1 MNNREFIKYFE
12 KTFTFSYN
20 LYKFNLYLFLLLLFL
35 FYNNSVSSQDNIP
48 ELDIDVTEGV
58 IEPIPIAF
66 PNFITADFSSSII
79 ANEISNIIKNDLL
92 KTALFRFIPE
102 GSYISGVT
110 SIDAPVRFADWR
122 AINSDLLVVGNVNLI
137 NGTITIK
144 FRLWDV
150 VGQNEIF
157 KGIQFQGPSNSIRR
171 MAHKMS
177 DLIYSGVTGEGNYFD
192 TRIAFISERG
202 PKNNR
207 TKRLAIMDQD
217 GANLTY
223 LTNSNSI
230 VLAPRFSPDARKI
243 LYTSYETGKPRVY
256 LMNLVTGNL
265 RSFPELPGMTFA
277 PRFSPDGNK
286 IILSIT
292 TNGNTDIYTV
302 NLLNNNKKR
311 LTKNVAIDTA
321 PSFSPDGKFVVF
333 ESDRGG
339 NQQIYVMPSKGGNA
353 KRISF
358 GDGRYGTPVWSPR
371 GDMIA
376 FTKMHKGNF
385 HIGVMRKDGSQE
397 RLLTKSFID
406 EGPTWAPNGR
416 ILMFFRETAGVNGA
430 PALYTIE
437 VTGRNLRRIELSS
450 FASDPS
456 WSPLLK

>member
-1 MNNREFIKYFE
+1 MYINYKKKYNE
-12 KTFTFSYN
+12 RYSTILN
-20 LYKFNLYLFLLLLFL
+20 LYSLVVLFLVFFQYGLVF
-35 FYNNSVSSQDNIP
+35 SQENVP

-58 IEPIPIAF
+58 VEPIPIAF
-66 PNFITADFSSSII
+66 PNFITTDFSSSII
-79 ANEISNIIKNDLL
+79 ANEISKVVKNDLL
-92 KTALFRFIPE
+92 KTALFRIVPE
-102 GSYISGVT
+102 GSYISDVT
-110 SIDAPVRFADWR
+110 SIDSPVRFADWR
-122 AINSDLLVVGNVNLI
+122 AINSDLLVVGDVSVI
-137 NGTITIK
+137 NDTITIK

-157 KGIQFQGPSNSIRR
+157 KGVQFKGPSNSIRR
-171 MAHKMS
+171 IAHKVS
-177 DLIYSGVTGEGNYFD
+177 DLIYSGVTGEGKYFD

-217 GANLTY
+217 GANLTF
-223 LTNSNSI
+223 LTDSESI
-230 VLAPRFSPDARKI
+230 VLAPRFSPDSRNI

-256 LMNLVTGNL
+256 LMNLINGNL

-277 PRFSPDGNK
+277 PRFSPDGKK

-292 TNGNTDIYTV
+292 ENGNTDIYTL
-302 NLLNNNKKR
+302 NLENNLKKR

-321 PSFSPDGKFVVF
+321 PSYSPDGKFIVF

-339 NQQIYVMPSKGGNA
+339 NQQIYVMPSEGGKA

-358 GDGRYGTPVWSPR
+358 GKGRYGTPVWSPR

-376 FTKMHKGNF
+376 FTKMYKGNF

-397 RLLTKSFID
+397 RLLTKAFID

-416 ILMFFRETAGVNGA
+416 ILMFFRETSGVNGA
-430 PALYTIE
+430 PSLHTIE
-437 VTGRNLRRIELSS
+437 VTGRNLRKIELSS

-456 WSPLLK
+456 WSSLLK

>member
-1 MNNREFIKYFE
+1 MNIEIKKKYKKMSLIF
-12 KTFTFSYN
+12 YN
-20 LYKFNLYLFLLLLFL
+20 FFKFLVLFLVLFQDY
-35 FYNNSVSSQDNIP
+35 FVYSQENVP
-48 ELDIDVTEGV
+48 ELDIDVTEGI

-66 PNFITADFSSSII
+66 PSFITNDFSSSII
-79 ANEISNIIKNDLL
+79 ANEISKIVKNDLL
-92 KTALFRFIPE
+92 KTSLFQIISE
-102 GSYISGVT
+102 GSYISDLT

-122 AINSDLLVVGNVNLI
+122 AINTDLLVAGNVSITNEI
-137 NGTITIK
+137 ITIK

-150 VGQNEIF
+150 VGQDEIF
-157 KGIQFQGPSNSIRR
+157 KGVQLQGPSNSIRR
-171 MAHKMS
+171 IAHKVS
-177 DLIYSGVTGEGNYFD
+177 DMIYSGITGEGNYFD

-207 TKRLAIMDQD
+207 IKRLAIMDQD
-217 GANLTY
+217 GANLTF

-256 LMNLVTGNL
+256 LLDLTNGNL
-265 RSFPELPGMTFA
+265 RSFSELPGMTFA

-292 TNGNTDIYTV
+292 DNGNTDIYTL
-302 NLLNNNKKR
+302 NLDNNTKRR

-339 NQQIYVMPSKGGNA
+339 NQQIYVIPSKGGKA

-358 GDGRYGTPVWSPR
+358 GEGRYGTPVWSPR

-376 FTKMHKGNF
+376 FTKMNKGNF

-397 RLLTKSFID
+397 RILTKSFID

-430 PALYTIE
+430 PSLYTIE
-437 VTGRNLRRIELSS
+437 VTGRNLRKIELSS

>member
-1 MNNREFIKYFE
+1 MDLQKLKKNNEKNVYFFISFLCLIIFLS
-12 KTFTFSYN
+12 FTFVKKG
-20 LYKFNLYLFLLLLFL
+20 L
-35 FYNNSVSSQDNIP
+35 SQANVP

-58 IEPIPIAF
+58 VEPIPIAF
-66 PNFITADFSSSII
+66 PNFITRDFSSSLI
-79 ANEISNIIKNDLL
+79 ASEISKIVKNDLL
-92 KTALFRFIPE
+92 KTSLFRFITE
-102 GSYISGVT
+102 STYISDVT
-110 SIDAPVRFADWR
+110 SIDTPVRFADWR
-122 AINSDLLVVGNVNLI
+122 AINSDLLLVGNVSII
-137 NGTITIK
+137 NETITIK

-157 KGIQFQGPSNSIRR
+157 KGVQFQGPSNSVRR
-171 MAHKMS
+171 IAHKIS

-217 GANLTY
+217 GANLNF
-223 LTNSNSI
+223 LTNSDSI

-256 LMNLVTGNL
+256 LLNLVTGNL
-265 RSFPELPGMTFA
+265 RSFPQLPGMTFA
-277 PRFSPDGNK
+277 PRFSPDGKK

-292 TNGNTDIYTV
+292 DNGNTDIYTL
-302 NLLNNNKKR
+302 NLENNSKKR

-321 PSFSPDGKFVVF
+321 PSFSPDGKFIVF

-339 NQQIYVMPSKGGNA
+339 NQQIYVMPSNGGSA

-358 GDGRYGTPVWSPR
+358 GNGRYGTPVWSPR

-397 RLLTKSFID
+397 RLLTKAFID

-416 ILMFFRETAGVNGA
+416 IIMFFRETAGVNGA
-430 PALYTIE
+430 PSLYTIE
-437 VTGRNLRRIELSS
+437 VTGRNLRKIELSS

-456 WSPLLK
+456 WSPLLN

>member
-1 MNNREFIKYFE
+1 MNIKSQKQYNKKKFILFNPYYWLPLF
-12 KTFTFSYN
+12 FIVFCYN
-20 LYKFNLYLFLLLLFL
+20 LA
-35 FYNNSVSSQDNIP
+35 SSEENVP

-58 IEPIPIAF
+58 VEPIPIAF
-66 PNFITADFSSSII
+66 PNFITTDFSSSII
-79 ANEISNIIKNDLL
+79 ANEISKVVKNDLL
-92 KTALFRFIPE
+92 KTALFRIVPE
-102 GSYISGVT
+102 GSYISDVT
-110 SIDAPVRFADWR
+110 SIDAPIRFADWR
-122 AINSDLLVVGNVNLI
+122 AINSDLLVVGNVAIVNE
-137 NGTITIK
+137 TITIK

-157 KGIQFQGPSNSIRR
+157 KGVQFQGPSNSIRR
-171 MAHKMS
+171 IAHKVS
-177 DLIYSGVTGEGNYFD
+177 DLIYSGVTGEGRYFD

-217 GANLTY
+217 GANLIF

-230 VLAPRFSPDARKI
+230 VLAPRFSPDSRKI

-256 LMNLVTGNL
+256 LMDLMSGNL

-277 PRFSPDGNK
+277 PRFSPDGRN

-292 TNGNTDIYTV
+292 DKGNTDIYTL
-302 NLLNNNKKR
+302 NLDSNLKKR

-339 NQQIYVMPSKGGNA
+339 NQQIYIMSSKGGKA

-358 GDGRYGTPVWSPR
+358 GKGRYGTPVWSPR

-376 FTKMHKGNF
+376 FTKMYKGNF

-397 RLLTKSFID
+397 RLLTKAFID

-430 PALYTIE
+430 PSLYTIE
-437 VTGRNLRRIELSS
+437 VTGRNLRKIQLSS

>member
-1 MNNREFIKYFE
+1 MIKTRNKFFTE
-12 KTFTFSYN
+12 KLN
-20 LYKFNLYLFLLLLFL
+20 LQEYVFRNCFRFLVFLLLTFQ
-35 FYNNSVSSQDNIP
+35 FNYGYPQENVP
-48 ELDIDVTEGV
+48 ELDIDVTEG
-58 IEPIPIAF
+58 IIDPIPIAF
-66 PNFITADFSSSII
+66 PNFITNDYSSSII
-79 ANEISNIIKNDLL
+79 AKEIIKIVKNDLIN
-92 KTALFRFIPE
+92 TSLFRIVPE
-102 GSYISGVT
+102 DSYISELT

-122 AINSDLLVVGNVNLI
+122 AINTDLLVSANVSVNNEI
-137 NGTITIK
+137 ITIK

-150 VGQNEIF
+150 VGQSEIF
-157 KGIQFQGPSNSIRR
+157 KGVQFQGPSNSIRR
-171 MAHKMS
+171 IAHKVS

-217 GANLTY
+217 GANLTF
-223 LTNSNSI
+223 LSDSKSI
-230 VLAPRFSPDARKI
+230 ILAPRFSPDARKI

-256 LMNLVTGNL
+256 LMDLISGKL

-277 PRFSPDGNK
+277 PRFSPDGRK

-292 TNGNTDIYTV
+292 ENGNTDIYTL
-302 NLLNNNKKR
+302 NLANNSKNR

-321 PSFSPDGKFVVF
+321 PSYSPNGNYVVF

-339 NQQIYVMPSKGGNA
+339 NQQIYVMSSKGGKA

-358 GDGRYGTPVWSPR
+358 GEGRYGTPVWSPR

-376 FTKMHKGNF
+376 FTKMYKGNF
-385 HIGVMRKDGSQE
+385 HIGVMRKDGTQE
-397 RLLTKSFID
+397 RLLTKAFID

-430 PALYTIE
+430 PSLYTIE
-437 VTGRNLRRIELSS
+437 VTGRNLRKIELSS

>member
-1 MNNREFIKYFE
+1 MNIKNQKQYNKKKFILFNPFHWL
-12 KTFTFSYN
+12 TLFLIFFCYN
-20 LYKFNLYLFLLLLFL
+20 L
-35 FYNNSVSSQDNIP
+35 VSSQENVP

-58 IEPIPIAF
+58 VEPIPIAF
-66 PNFITADFSSSII
+66 PNFITTDFSSSII
-79 ANEISNIIKNDLL
+79 ANEISKIVKDDLL
-92 KTALFRFIPE
+92 KTSLFRIVPK
-102 GSYISGVT
+102 GSYISDVT
-110 SIDAPVRFADWR
+110 SIDSPIRFADWR
-122 AINSDLLVVGNVNLI
+122 AINSDLLVVGNVAII
-137 NGTITIK
+137 NETITIK

-157 KGIQFQGPSNSIRR
+157 KGVQFQGPSNSIRR
-171 MAHKMS
+171 IAHKVS
-177 DLIYSGVTGEGNYFD
+177 DLIYSGVTGEGRYFD

-217 GANLTY
+217 GANLIF

-230 VLAPRFSPDARKI
+230 VLAPRFSPDSRKI

-256 LMNLVTGNL
+256 LMDLINGNL

-277 PRFSPDGNK
+277 PRFSPDGEN

-292 TNGNTDIYTV
+292 DNGNTDIYTL
-302 NLLNNNKKR
+302 NLESNLKNR

-339 NQQIYVMPSKGGNA
+339 NQQIYVISSKGGKA

-358 GDGRYGTPVWSPR
+358 GKGRYGTPVWSPR

-376 FTKMHKGNF
+376 FTKMYKGNF

-397 RLLTKSFID
+397 RLLTKAFID

-416 ILMFFRETAGVNGA
+416 ILMFFRETSGVNGA
-430 PALYTIE
+430 PSLHTIE
-437 VTGRNLRRIELSS
+437 VTGRNLRKIELSS

-456 WSPLLK
+456 WSSLLK

>member
-1 MNNREFIKYFE
+1 MR
-12 KTFTFSYN
+12 
-20 LYKFNLYLFLLLLFL
+20 
-35 FYNNSVSSQDNIP
+35 
-48 ELDIDVTEGV
+48 
-58 IEPIPIAF
+58 
-66 PNFITADFSSSII
+66 
-79 ANEISNIIKNDLL
+79 
-92 KTALFRFIPE
+92 
-102 GSYISGVT
+102 
-110 SIDAPVRFADWR
+110 
-122 AINSDLLVVGNVNLI
+122 
-137 NGTITIK
+137 
-144 FRLWDV
+144 
-150 VGQNEIF
+150 
-157 KGIQFQGPSNSIRR
+157 
-171 MAHKMS
+171 
-177 DLIYSGVTGEGNYFD
+177 
-192 TRIAFISERG
+192 
-202 PKNNR
+202 
-207 TKRLAIMDQD
+207 
-217 GANLTY
+217 
-223 LTNSNSI
+223 
-230 VLAPRFSPDARKI
+230 
-243 LYTSYETGKPRVY
+243 
-256 LMNLVTGNL
+256 
-265 RSFPELPGMTFA
+265 
-277 PRFSPDGNK
+277 NK

-371 GDMIA
+371 GDRIA